1 MPTRLIKTLASI
13 SAAILLASC
22 TLLSC
27 VRDHAAAQSAASGTV
42 TVNVARVGFDQ
53 DLGSHYVTLI
63 DRSGNRSLDIV
74 IGPEEAREIL
84 FELHGLKPERPLAS
98 DLLRTVVERAGVHVE
113 RVEITGLRDQTYFA
127 AIDLDGQRQPIDS
140 RPSDAIALALGVG
153 APIYVKAS
161 LMSAKA
167 NAPNAGPAVARAAGI
182 AVQELTPEL
191 AEYFSLPPE
200 SGVVVAD
207 FEAAQAQSGL
217 RRGDIV
223 TAIDGHEI
231 KTTDDFVKAA
241 ASAKR
246 PLVLSV
252 RRGGRA
258 LSITLAPAATAASA
272 H

>member
-1 MPTRLIKTLASI
+1 MPTRLIKTLALI
-13 SAAILLASC
+13 SAAGLLASC
-22 TLLSC
+22 SLISC
-27 VRDHAAAQSAASGTV
+27 VRDGQGARPSASGAV
-42 TVNVARVGFDQ
+42 TVHVARVGFDQ
-53 DLGSHYVTLI
+53 DSGSHYVTLI
-63 DRSGNRSLDIV
+63 DRRGNRGLDIV
-74 IGPEEAREIL
+74 IGPEEAREIV

-98 DLLRTVVERAGVHVE
+98 DLLRTFVERSGVHVE
-113 RVEITGLRDQTYFA
+113 RVEITGLRDQTYYA
-127 AIDLDGQRQPIDS
+127 AIDLDGQRRPIDS

-153 APIYVKAS
+153 APIYVEAS

-167 NAPNAGPAVARAAGI
+167 GASNMSPAVARAAGI
-182 AVQELTPEL
+182 AVQELTPNL
-191 AEYFSLPPE
+191 AEYFSVSPG

-207 FEAAQAQSGL
+207 FDAGQAQSGL

-223 TAIDGHEI
+223 TAVDGRAI
-231 KTTDDFVKAA
+231 TSTTGFVEAA

-258 LSITLAPAATAASA
+258 ISITLAPAATAASA